1 VESTAKNAQRK
12 LHCLLSTLWKMI
24 HRTSPVIPCYDT
36 ESKTPKLRFPEF
48 NGEWEEKKL
57 SELFKINAGGDVD
70 AQNVSSIKT
79 DIFKYPIYANAEKN
93 KGFYGYCDVYK
104 TPQNVITVAGRGIN
118 LGIAHARDHKF
129 YPIVRLLVLT
139 PIKEQNIYFFEY
151 QINNMNL
158 LLESTGV
165 PQLTA
170 PQLSRYKI
178 YFPSLPEQTK
188 IANFL
193 AAIDTKIDQLTKK
206 QTLLKQYKKGVM
218 QKLFSQEL
226 RFKADDGSEFSEWE
240 EKKLWDICLIKK
252 GSQLNRDGLDAVG
265 QYAVINGGITSSG
278 YSDKW
283 NTEANS
289 ITISEGGNSCGYVNF
304 ITEKFWSGGH
314 CYTLENIKN
323 TVKNEYLFQYLK
335 AYEIQIMRLRVGS
348 GLPNIQKGEISKFN
362 VKVPSLE
369 EQTKIANFLTAIDTK
384 IDLATKQL
392 DATKQFKKALLQ
404 QMFV

>member
-1 VESTAKNAQRK
+1 MSAQ
-12 LHCLLSTLWKMI
+12 MN
-24 HRTSPVIPCYDT
+24 V
-36 ESKTPKLRFPEF
+36 PKLRFSEF
-48 NGEWEEKKL
+48 SGEWEDKKL

-70 AQNVSSIKT
+70 SSNVSSVKT

-104 TPQNVITVAGRGIN
+104 APENVITVAGRGIN

-178 YFPSLPEQTK
+178 HSPSLTEQTK
-188 IANFL
+188 IATFL
-193 AAIDTKIDQLTKK
+193 TAIDTKIDQLTKK
-206 QTLLKQYKKGVM
+206 QTRLKQYKKGVM

-240 EKKLWDICLIKK
+240 EKTLGEVAEIIGGGTPETSKETYWNGNIQWFTPTEIK
-252 GSQLNRDGLDAVG
+252 
-265 QYAVINGGITSSG
+265 
-278 YSDKW
+278 SDYVSK
-283 NTEANS
+283 S
-289 ITISEGGNSCGYVNF
+289 LRTISALGLKKSSAKILPIGTILLTTRATIGEVAIALNECATNQGFQSLVVNKNNNNIF
-304 ITEKFWSGGH
+304 IFNW
-314 CYTLENIKN
+314 IKVN
-323 TVKNEYLFQYLK
+323 KHELTSK
-335 AYEIQIMRLRVGS
+335 ANGSTFPEINKSEIERIAIQ
-348 GLPNIQKGEISKFN
+348 LPSSIK
-362 VKVPSLE
+362 
-369 EQTKIANFLTAIDTK
+369 EQSKIANFFTAIDTK
-384 IDLATKQL
+384 IDLASKQL